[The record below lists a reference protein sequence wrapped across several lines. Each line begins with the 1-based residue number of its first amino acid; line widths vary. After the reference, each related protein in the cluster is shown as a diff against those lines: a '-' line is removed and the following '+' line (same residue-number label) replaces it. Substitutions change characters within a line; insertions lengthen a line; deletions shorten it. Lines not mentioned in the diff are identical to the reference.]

1 MMMQKYKS
9 EIVVKAKKV
18 KEWGSNLNVGVRKDL
33 SGAKKKKK
41 KTTIDIK
48 DKAPGVSRN

>member
-41 KTTIDIK
+41 TTIDIK